1 VYDFD
6 LARENALIVGS
17 KVISDEITFSS
28 RVLTDYFESVGN
40 RVLSIDDIS
49 GQFNSNPR
57 STRFSIVHRFP
68 LTDARAQKYVTYVR
82 DKRYTSQRQLMLFT
96 LLHDNTIGYL
106 NQYGRVESV
115 YDLGSFDFSVERNE
129 GLVLFYPTKYK
140 VNDYDVTTLSYNVK
154 DSFAGIGSTT
164 LGNIVSLNTNTTFVS
179 SGSTTIIGIG
189 TTYTSAKVLVE
200 ISGDNGQYQFNELNL
215 IHDGTNIELLD
226 YGQLTSHSTDSFS
239 SSGLGTFYAYFSGSN
254 LKVDFTPVVGV
265 AASVSTIQV
274 AIANTAVSG
283 VGTFDI
289 KYVRFEAKST
299 SIASSTSPSANIIAE
314 YPDSYDGGYYIVQV
328 SDITNNRHQL
338 SELVVLDDENDVYVT
353 EFGNVETHSGL
364 GTIDAIKTANS
375 TRLVFT
381 PLPSINTQVKVF
393 FNSLTN
399 FDESNTLIQYNNNTA
414 TSDYNVYYGTERDVR
429 LSFDLK
435 HQGNPIFQKYF
446 DGSNSSVVSTASS
459 TITIKNHFFV
469 TGERITYS
477 SGSPTS
483 TPIGIASTDFGVG
496 IGTTDKLPSTVYV
509 IKIDENNIK
518 LARSA
523 EDALK
528 IVPKS
533 LNITSVGIGT
543 SHIFTSTK
551 QNAKTLISIDN
562 VIQSPIVSTSTTTQ
576 LSANLLSVDDLL
588 YSDSIDGIISGDL
601 LRIDNE
607 IVKVESIGVGSTNAI
622 RVARPWLG
630 TELASH
636 SIGTSVTK
644 VNGNYNIVQ
653 NKISF
658 AEAPYGNIPF
668 GTSTNPPDERDWLGI
683 TSSSYFHGR
692 VFMRSGITD
701 SSNESYNKNYIFDD
715 ISSRFNGSQR
725 TFALTSNG
733 SDITDIFEDNAIV
746 LINEIFQQPGL
757 TKNYFLSESVGV
769 TSISFVG
776 SATSQVSDINTS
788 NLPSGGIIVSIGSTE
803 GFGYQPIISAGGTA
817 VVSVAGTISS
827 ISIGNSGSGYRSSI
841 QTLTGISTVVVRV
854 GVATSSTGIAN
865 IQFIGTA
872 AVSNGSIVSIAIT
885 NPGVGYTSSNPPHV
899 IIDPPLSYSNI
910 PLIYSSSSSGIGTRA
925 TIDVVVG
932 QGSSI
937 IEFEIQNTGYRYE
950 PGDILTVPVGG
961 ATGIPTTPNSV
972 VKEFQITVDSVDRD
986 KFSGWSLGEL
996 EVFDDIQQLFDSSR
1010 IIFPLKYNGSI
1021 ISVYAKKGSPINI
1034 QDVLLVFI
1042 NDILQIPGKGYVFNG
1057 GSKIQ
1062 FTEAPKPDDT
1072 CKILFYKG
1080 SGDNVDVIF
1089 RDVVDTVKIG
1099 DDLQLTY
1106 DSFVGQ
1112 SPSLLEDE
1120 RKVVDILSIETV
1132 ETNPYFGPG
1141 NTSVTTLTRPI
1152 NWCRQTEDLIINEKE
1167 VSKNREFYEPLIYPT
1182 THIIQP
1188 VGVGSTIVYVENLRP
1203 FFNPLNENNISLE
1216 FQNNITLISQDTKVS
1231 ASATAIVSVAGTISS
1246 INILDGGSGYDSA
1259 PIVTI
1264 QNPIGIGSTTSTA
1277 ISFITSGIVTSISI
1291 TGVVTG
1297 YSSMNPPVVLIEPPT
1312 IDIESNKVASYE
1324 GDFGIISGISTV
1336 SVGVAST
1343 GIVFDFFIP
1352 QNSPLRE
1359 GMISG
1364 ITTISGIQT
1373 NYYFVVSNSNVGN
1386 GVTSLDSLRKIVGSG
1401 KSFLD
1406 GVYQVSSVSIA
1417 QTSVVGLGITYVAKV
1432 IVSVSGYN
1440 GLSGIGYSNY
1450 YGNFSWGRIKLK
1462 SRTKSESYN
1471 AYTNSGYSG
1480 ISTGTLVTRTTPL
1493 KYFNYL

>member
-1 VYDFD
+1 
-6 LARENALIVGS
+6 
-17 KVISDEITFSS
+17 
-28 RVLTDYFESVGN
+28 
-40 RVLSIDDIS
+40 
-49 GQFNSNPR
+49 
-57 STRFSIVHRFP
+57 
-68 LTDARAQKYVTYVR
+68 
-82 DKRYTSQRQLMLFT
+82 
-96 LLHDNTIGYL
+96 
-106 NQYGRVESV
+106 
-115 YDLGSFDFSVERNE
+115 
-129 GLVLFYPTKYK
+129 
-140 VNDYDVTTLSYNVK
+140 
-154 DSFAGIGSTT
+154 
-164 LGNIVSLNTNTTFVS
+164 
-179 SGSTTIIGIG
+179 
-189 TTYTSAKVLVE
+189 
-200 ISGDNGQYQFNELNL
+200 
-215 IHDGTNIELLD
+215 
-226 YGQLTSHSTDSFS
+226 
-239 SSGLGTFYAYFSGSN
+239 
-254 LKVDFTPVVGV
+254 
-265 AASVSTIQV
+265 
-274 AIANTAVSG
+274 
-283 VGTFDI
+283 
-289 KYVRFEAKST
+289 
-299 SIASSTSPSANIIAE
+299 
-314 YPDSYDGGYYIVQV
+314 
-328 SDITNNRHQL
+328 
-338 SELVVLDDENDVYVT
+338 VT

-803 GFGYQPIISAGGTA
+803 
-817 VVSVAGTISS
+817 
-827 ISIGNSGSGYRSSI
+827 
-841 QTLTGISTVVVRV
+841 TLTVISTVVVRV

-1021 ISVYAKKGSPINI
+1021 ISVYAKKGSLINI

-1432 IVSVSGYN
+1432 IV
-1440 GLSGIGYSNY
+1440 
-1450 YGNFSWGRIKLK
+1450 NFSWGRIKLK

>member
-1 VYDFD
+1 
-6 LARENALIVGS
+6 
-17 KVISDEITFSS
+17 
-28 RVLTDYFESVGN
+28 
-40 RVLSIDDIS
+40 
-49 GQFNSNPR
+49 
-57 STRFSIVHRFP
+57 
-68 LTDARAQKYVTYVR
+68 
-82 DKRYTSQRQLMLFT
+82 
-96 LLHDNTIGYL
+96 
-106 NQYGRVESV
+106 
-115 YDLGSFDFSVERNE
+115 
-129 GLVLFYPTKYK
+129 
-140 VNDYDVTTLSYNVK
+140 
-154 DSFAGIGSTT
+154 
-164 LGNIVSLNTNTTFVS
+164 
-179 SGSTTIIGIG
+179 
-189 TTYTSAKVLVE
+189 
-200 ISGDNGQYQFNELNL
+200 
-215 IHDGTNIELLD
+215 
-226 YGQLTSHSTDSFS
+226 
-239 SSGLGTFYAYFSGSN
+239 
-254 LKVDFTPVVGV
+254 
-265 AASVSTIQV
+265 
-274 AIANTAVSG
+274 
-283 VGTFDI
+283 
-289 KYVRFEAKST
+289 
-299 SIASSTSPSANIIAE
+299 
-314 YPDSYDGGYYIVQV
+314 
-328 SDITNNRHQL
+328 
-338 SELVVLDDENDVYVT
+338 
-353 EFGNVETHSGL
+353 
-364 GTIDAIKTANS
+364 
-375 TRLVFT
+375 
-381 PLPSINTQVKVF
+381 
-393 FNSLTN
+393 
-399 FDESNTLIQYNNNTA
+399 
-414 TSDYNVYYGTERDVR
+414 
-429 LSFDLK
+429 
-435 HQGNPIFQKYF
+435 
-446 DGSNSSVVSTASS
+446 
-459 TITIKNHFFV
+459 
-469 TGERITYS
+469 
-477 SGSPTS
+477 
-483 TPIGIASTDFGVG
+483 
-496 IGTTDKLPSTVYV
+496 
-509 IKIDENNIK
+509 
-518 LARSA
+518 
-523 EDALK
+523 
-528 IVPKS
+528 
-533 LNITSVGIGT
+533 
-543 SHIFTSTK
+543 
-551 QNAKTLISIDN
+551 
-562 VIQSPIVSTSTTTQ
+562 
-576 LSANLLSVDDLL
+576 
-588 YSDSIDGIISGDL
+588 
-601 LRIDNE
+601 
-607 IVKVESIGVGSTNAI
+607 
-622 RVARPWLG
+622 
-630 TELASH
+630 
-636 SIGTSVTK
+636 

-757 TKNYFLSESVGV
+757 TKNYSLSESVGV

-803 GFGYQPIISAGGTA
+803 GFGYQPLISAGGTA

-1010 IIFPLKYNGSI
+1010 IIFPLKYNSSI